1 VEKLPKLED
10 LEEVHLSTETI
21 QVMADGDEPES
32 SLMGALFRA
41 SEHANNYLVEEPA
54 YFLVTFTKDGPT
66 EETEELY
73 RGEEFIWC
81 NKCQKTLEYS
91 FSEAAVM

>member
-1 VEKLPKLED
+1 
-10 LEEVHLSTETI
+10 
-21 QVMADGDEPES
+21 
-32 SLMGALFRA
+32 MGALFRA

-73 RGEEFIWC
+73 RGSTAGCTMARQTFIVHLGMLAKILGGD
-81 NKCQKTLEYS
+81 NG
-91 FSEAAVM
+91 